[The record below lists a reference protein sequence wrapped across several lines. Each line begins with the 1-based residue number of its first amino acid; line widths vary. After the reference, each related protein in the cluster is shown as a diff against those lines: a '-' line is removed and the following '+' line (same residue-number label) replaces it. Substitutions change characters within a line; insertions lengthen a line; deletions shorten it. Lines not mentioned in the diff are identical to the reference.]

1 MHLPAVSVRPAA
13 ARRLMSGNPIAC
25 GDLDGIAPAGEPVR
39 VYLDGGFAAIGQ
51 ADGDGW
57 LRLRAVLTE
66 THGA

>member
-39 VYLDGGFAAIGQ
+39 VYLSAALPPSDRRTGMAGSGFGPC
-51 ADGDGW
+51 
-57 LRLRAVLTE
+57 
-66 THGA
+66 